1 MNTVEGIYRYP
12 IKGLSGENMTSV
24 VLNAGEVIPGDRE
37 YAFARAGVQFDP
49 DKPEYLQKTNFLAL
63 VQDEKLAGFETRFDP
78 ASKMLSIFQNSKLIM
93 ETDLANPADCMEAV
107 KFFREYLDMPTDKS
121 PHIVRATG
129 GTIGHSFSDVP
140 FKAISLINLSSIR
153 DFGGKIDADINPLRF
168 RGNINFEGDVPW
180 VEFDWIDREIRI
192 GNVIMRAVKRTERCA
207 ATTVNPA
214 TAERDINI
222 LKELRRNY
230 GHMDLG
236 IYAEVLEGGKI
247 KCGDEVQLI

>member
-1 MNTVEGIYRYP
+1 
-12 IKGLSGENMTSV
+12 
-24 VLNAGEVIPGDRE
+24 
-37 YAFARAGVQFDP
+37 
-49 DKPEYLQKTNFLAL
+49 
-63 VQDEKLAGFETRFDP
+63 
-78 ASKMLSIFQNSKLIM
+78 
-93 ETDLANPADCMEAV
+93 
-107 KFFREYLDMPTDKS
+107 MPTDKS